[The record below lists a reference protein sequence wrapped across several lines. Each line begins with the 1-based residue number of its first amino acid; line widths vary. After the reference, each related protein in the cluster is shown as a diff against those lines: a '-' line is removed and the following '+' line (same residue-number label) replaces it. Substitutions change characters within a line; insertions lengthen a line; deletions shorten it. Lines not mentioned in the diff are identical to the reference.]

1 MIKTYVLIVT
11 NPGVTREIVDALL
24 AMDLVVAAHE
34 VMGPYDIVAEIEA
47 EELSAIPDFLATQIR
62 TLEGI
67 HSTTSLVAASIP
79 ALPAASLNTASPVS
93 FLAMKSSA
101 AATTR
106 FSVSAL

>member
-11 NPGVTREIVDALL
+11 NPGVTRDIVDTLL

-67 HSTTSLVAASIP
+67 HSTTSLVAS
-79 ALPAASLNTASPVS
+79 T
-93 FLAMKSSA
+93 
-101 AATTR
+101 
-106 FSVSAL
+106 